1 MDTLTESDL
10 RSGYFVRGEREFMID
25 PDTVLTEEAKIFA
38 DRYGIKINRRDEK
51 LVPEPPK
58 EVHKGKISVPRPGGA
73 PQEVRVESVLPERGK
88 PEHMTNLNAAEL
100 VPKNDPRITFRGKL
114 DTFQADLLMV
124 IAKCYKYNS
133 PKLADYLQEAVGLLR
148 RIMAADVKNEPLG
161 EWTFIGLTSAEL
173 REHSHHPEKYYGL
186 RHQPPEADMRYA
198 ALELNL
204 LRAKSREVE
213 MAFSNAFILGHTVL
227 RKDIAELLNRLS
239 SGLYILYCRAV
250 HGEFDGCCCTQSAQ
264 AGKPA
269 VPEAVMQVPVE
280 VSARHVHLSKADVEK
295 LFGPGHKL
303 THKRDLS
310 QTGEFLSEERVTLRG
325 PKGEMKNVA
334 VLGPERSA
342 TQVELSLSDARALGV
357 EVPLR
362 LSGDLSGAA
371 DITIISPA
379 CELNARGCAIAALS
393 HIHLTPEDAQAM
405 GLSDKQLVSVDV
417 DGDRPVTFRNVVVR
431 VKPSFR
437 KFMHIDFDEANAAH
451 IGKSAT
457 GVVRPQK

>member
-38 DRYGIKINRRDEK
+38 NRHGLKISRRDEK
-51 LVPEPPK
+51 LIPEPPK
-58 EVHKGKISVPRPGGA
+58 VIHKGTISVPRPGAA
-73 PQEVRVESVLPERGK
+73 PQEVRVESALPKHGK
-88 PEHMTNLNAAEL
+88 PEHMTNLNATEL

-133 PKLADYLQEAVGLLR
+133 PKLAEYLQEAVGLLR

-161 EWTFIGLTSAEL
+161 DWTFIGLTSAEL

-213 MAFSNAFILGHTVL
+213 MAFSNAFILGHTVK

-250 HGEFDGCCCTQSAQ
+250 HGEFDGCCCTQAE
-264 AGKPA
+264 KPG
-269 VPEAVMQVPVE
+269 VSETVMQVPIE
-280 VSARHVHLSKADVEK
+280 VSARHVHLCKADVEK

-342 TQVELSLSDARALGV
+342 TQVELSLSDAGV
-357 EVPLR
+357 EIPLR

-371 DITIISPA
+371 DVTIISPS
-379 CELNARGCAIAALS
+379 CELNAHACAIAALS
-393 HIHLTPEDAQAM
+393 HIHLTPEDAQEM
-405 GLSDKQLVSVDV
+405 GLKDKQLVSVDV

-451 IGKSAT
+451 IGKSAA
-457 GVVRPQK
+457 GRVRPQN